1 MNKLRTVIICLA
13 ATIAAGL
20 LFTNI
25 YTSVVDAPNW
35 GHDIPASIEAARAYF
50 NPGNPGTFFR
60 IFSPALQIVT
70 LVALVLCWRVDKRVR
85 YYLLAALV
93 FAVATDAMTFAYFY
107 PRNDIMFVN
116 PVAGNVETIRSAW
129 SQWSTMNWPRSAI
142 VAIGLIFDFAALTRF
157 VSRTAVKSGQ

>member
-50 NPGNPGTFFR
+50 SAANPGTFFR

-70 LVALVLCWRVDKRVR
+70 LLALVLCWRVDKRVR

-129 SQWSTMNWPRSAI
+129 SKWSTMNWTRRAI
-142 VAIGLIFDFAALTRF
+142 VALGLIFDFAALTRF
-157 VSRTAVKSGQ
+157 VSRTAVGSE